1 MRWLFLLLLV
11 LNVFYYIWHQQEA
24 PLRAKDVT
32 PLSLYRGSQQDIHLL
47 SETADALVRRDLGK
61 PGEAQKTCVYLGGFV
76 RPELAR
82 QLEQRLAASGVV
94 SRSAALNSPNVP
106 EGGGFWVQVSQ
117 ESVGKVNEALLQNL
131 SKEFNELKHKI
142 MPCEGVAPAG

>member
-11 LNVFYYIWHQQEA
+11 LNVFYYVWHQQEA

-32 PLSLYRGSQQDIHLL
+32 PLNLYRGSQQDIHLL
-47 SETADALVRRDLGK
+47 SETADALVRRA
-61 PGEAQKTCVYLGGFV
+61 PGTSSDTPKSCVYIGGV
-76 RPELAR
+76 PRLEVAR

-94 SRSAALNSPNVP
+94 GRTAPLGSLGSSGAG
-106 EGGGFWVQVSQ
+106 EFWVQISPD
-117 ESVGKVNEALLQNL
+117 STGKVNETLLQNL

>member
-47 SETADALVRRDLGK
+47 SETADALVRRDSAK
-61 PGEAQKTCVYLGGFV
+61 SADVSKICVYLGGFA

-82 QLEQRLAASGVV
+82 QLEQRLAALGVV
-94 SRSAALNSPNVP
+94 GRPVVSSGQNLP
-106 EGGGFWVQVSQ
+106 EGGGFWVQVPQ
-117 ESVGKVNEALLQNL
+117 EGAGKVSETLLQNL

-142 MPCEGVAPAG
+142 MPCEGVAPVG

>member
-11 LNVFYYIWHQQEA
+11 LNGFYYIWHQQEV

-47 SETADALVRRDLGK
+47 SETADALVRREPGK
-61 PGEAQKTCVYLGGFV
+61 SSEGQKNCNYLGGFV

-82 QLEQRLAASGVV
+82 QLEQRLASSGVAGRTV
-94 SRSAALNSPNVP
+94 TFSSPASP
-106 EGGGFWVQVSQ
+106 ESGGLWVQVPPDSAA
-117 ESVGKVNEALLQNL
+117 KMNEALLQNL

>member
-61 PGEAQKTCVYLGGFV
+61 SSEAQKNCVYLGGFI
-76 RPELAR
+76 RPELTR
-82 QLEQRLAASGVV
+82 QLELRLAALGVV
-94 SRSAALNSPNVP
+94 GRPAASSSPNLS
-106 EGGGFWVQVSQ
+106 EGGGFWIQVSQ
-117 ESVGKVNEALLQNL
+117 ESAGKVNESLLQNL

>member
-11 LNVFYYIWHQQEA
+11 LNVFYYVWHQQEA

-47 SETADALVRRDLGK
+47 SETADALARRDSTST
-61 PGEAQKTCVYLGGFV
+61 EAQKTSCVYLGGLA
-76 RPELAR
+76 RPEMAR
-82 QLEQRLAASGVV
+82 QLELRLAASAVV
-94 SRSAALNSPNVP
+94 ARPVTLGAQNSAENA
-106 EGGGFWVQVSQ
+106 GFWVQVSPD
-117 ESVGKVNEALLQNL
+117 SGAKVNETLVQNL

>member
-32 PLSLYRGSQQDIHLL
+32 PLSLYRGSQQDIRLL
-47 SETADALVRRDLGK
+47 SEATDATKGKAVQADAGCL
-61 PGEAQKTCVYLGGFV
+61 YIGGF
-76 RPELAR
+76 AR
-82 QLEQRLAASGVV
+82 QDLAQGLERRLNGMDVKYQSLPKVGSDTAGYWVRVAPE
-94 SRSAALNSPNVP
+94 SRRWLDDL
-106 EGGGFWVQVSQ
+106 Q
-117 ESVGKVNEALLQNL
+117 LQNL

-142 MPCEGVAPAG
+142 MPCEGVAPAE

>member
-32 PLSLYRGSQQDIHLL
+32 PLSLYRGSQQDIRLL
-47 SETADALVRRDLGK
+47 SETEVPKDKEKLVQVD
-61 PGEAQKTCVYLGGFV
+61 PGCLYVGGF
-76 RPELAR
+76 AR
-82 QLEQRLAASGVV
+82 QDVVQGLERRLTGMEVKFQALPWGSSESAGYWLRVAPE
-94 SRSAALNSPNVP
+94 SRRWLDD
-106 EGGGFWVQVSQ
+106 
-117 ESVGKVNEALLQNL
+117 LQLINL

-142 MPCEGVAPAG
+142 MPCEGVAPFE

>member
-32 PLSLYRGSQQDIHLL
+32 PLSLYRGSQQDIRLL
-47 SETADALVRRDLGK
+47 SEATDAARDKGRSL
-61 PGEAQKTCVYLGGFV
+61 QVDSDCLYVGGFSRQEAAQAIEHRLSGMDIKV
-76 RPELAR
+76 QPLPKDSPE
-82 QLEQRLAASGVV
+82 
-94 SRSAALNSPNVP
+94 P
-106 EGGGFWVQVSQ
+106 GGFWVRVAP
-117 ESVGKVNEALLQNL
+117 ESRRLLDDSKLQNL

-142 MPCEGVAPAG
+142 MPCEGVAPVE

>member
-11 LNVFYYIWHQQEA
+11 LNAFYYVWHQQEA

-32 PLSLYRGSQQDIHLL
+32 PLSLYRGSQQVIHLL
-47 SETADALVRRDLGK
+47 SETADALVRRDSGK
-61 PGEAQKTCVYLGGFV
+61 LAETQKTCVYLGGFA
-76 RPELAR
+76 RSEMNR
-82 QLEQRLAASGVV
+82 QLEQKLALLGVV
-94 SRSAALNSPNVP
+94 ARAAAAGSP
-106 EGGGFWVQVSQ
+106 ETGFWVQVSP
-117 ESVGKVNEALLQNL
+117 ESAGKVNETFLQNL

>member
-11 LNVFYYIWHQQEA
+11 LNVFYYVWHQQEA

-47 SETADALVRRDLGK
+47 SETADALVRRDSGK
-61 PGEAQKTCVYLGGFV
+61 SAEAQKTCVYLGGFA
-76 RPELAR
+76 RPEIAK
-82 QLEQRLAASGVV
+82 QLEQRLAVLGVGA
-94 SRSAALNSPNVP
+94 RSASLGSP
-106 EGGGFWVQVSQ
+106 EGGGFWVQVLPDGA
-117 ESVGKVNEALLQNL
+117 GKVNEALLQNL